1 MRVGWLNLQNAF
13 WQNDCL
19 FWFALRYI
27 KVYDYDYIH
36 STDTRIINENSVDE
50 CKSYDTSV
58 RPAVSVS
65 LLVFPFAA
73 RPKTMQ
79 TCSENKNMNNWH
91 SAAVWGDVLLV
102 TNEEQPKLSRAFI
115 YTSVRKVE
123 CNRMILQGHFSVSFS
138 FCFLIWV
145 RPKISIRIRIRYRIL
160 ILQGHSTDKWDC
172 SKFDRCYFRKSHVLV
187 TKLALTLTDVH
198 ATSTSYV
205 KTSNYVR
212 LNLIVTNFETSNC

>member
-1 MRVGWLNLQNAF
+1 MTVTDGLDRSSQQQIRILLRMMKILSGKMRVGWLNLQNAF

-27 KVYDYDYIH
+27 KVYDYEYIH

-123 CNRMILQGHFSVSFS
+123 CNRMILQGHFSVFFS

-160 ILQGHSTDKWDC
+160 ILQGHSTTECMGTSLVPVTD
-172 SKFDRCYFRKSHVLV
+172 SH
-187 TKLALTLTDVH
+187 KIAIG
-198 ATSTSYV
+198 SQI
-205 KTSNYVR
+205 N
-212 LNLIVTNFETSNC
+212 ETT

>member
-27 KVYDYDYIH
+27 KVYDYVYIH

-115 YTSVRKVE
+115 LLVFAKLSATEWFCKDTFLFFSHSVFWFEYGLKYRSESELGTEFWSCKDTLLVVHCQE
-123 CNRMILQGHFSVSFS
+123 WAIL
-138 FCFLIWV
+138 
-145 RPKISIRIRIRYRIL
+145 RSIL
-160 ILQGHSTDKWDC
+160 DS
-172 SKFDRCYFRKSHVLV
+172 
-187 TKLALTLTDVH
+187 
-198 ATSTSYV
+198 
-205 KTSNYVR
+205 
-212 LNLIVTNFETSNC
+212 

>member
-1 MRVGWLNLQNAF
+1 MTVTDGLDRSSQQQIRILLRMMKNLSGKMRVGWLNLQNAF

-27 KVYDYDYIH
+27 KVYDYEYIH

-79 TCSENKNMNNWH
+79 TCSENKNMNNWLVQLFEVVSYWWRTKSNLNLVVLWSILVFAKLSATEWFCKDTFLFLSH
-91 SAAVWGDVLLV
+91 SVFWFEYGLKYRSESELGTEFWSCKDTLLV
-102 TNEEQPKLSRAFI
+102 AYF
-115 YTSVRKVE
+115 VRV
-123 CNRMILQGHFSVSFS
+123 N
-138 FCFLIWV
+138 
-145 RPKISIRIRIRYRIL
+145 
-160 ILQGHSTDKWDC
+160 
-172 SKFDRCYFRKSHVLV
+172 
-187 TKLALTLTDVH
+187 
-198 ATSTSYV
+198 
-205 KTSNYVR
+205 
-212 LNLIVTNFETSNC
+212 